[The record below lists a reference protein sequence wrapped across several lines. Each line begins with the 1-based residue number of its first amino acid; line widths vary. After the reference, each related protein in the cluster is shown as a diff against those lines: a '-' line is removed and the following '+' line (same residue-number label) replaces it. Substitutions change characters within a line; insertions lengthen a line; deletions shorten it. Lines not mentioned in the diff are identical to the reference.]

1 MSKRGLIVGLS
12 AVIAAGAVCAQSE
25 SFQASLT
32 PDHAIHGRSTR
43 IEGVTLSVWGE
54 NPQTALSLG
63 FVNGATGQSSGL
75 SLGLVNYA
83 DSYSGAQWSLAN
95 FTQGDYAGWQG
106 GPLCGLVGS
115 VLNYTGGTLRGLQT
129 GVINLTG
136 GLEGVQVGLVNY
148 AQRVDSGL
156 QVGLVNLIGN
166 TEGWFEN
173 WPHEVGPGM
182 ILANWR
188 F

>member
-1 MSKRGLIVGLS
+1 M
-12 AVIAAGAVCAQSE
+12 
-25 SFQASLT
+25 
-32 PDHAIHGRSTR
+32 
-43 IEGVTLSVWGE
+43 
-54 NPQTALSLG
+54 
-63 FVNGATGQSSGL
+63 
-75 SLGLVNYA
+75 
-83 DSYSGAQWSLAN
+83 
-95 FTQGDYAGWQG
+95 
-106 GPLCGLVGS
+106 
-115 VLNYTGGTLRGLQT
+115 LNYTGGTLRGLQT

-156 QVGLVNLIGN
+156 QVGLMNLIGN